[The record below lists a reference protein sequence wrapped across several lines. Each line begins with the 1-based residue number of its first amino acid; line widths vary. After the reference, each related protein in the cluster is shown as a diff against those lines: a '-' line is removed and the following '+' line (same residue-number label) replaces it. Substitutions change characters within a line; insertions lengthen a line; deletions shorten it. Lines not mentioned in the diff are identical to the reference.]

1 MCFPEYHDVSCSH
14 ICCPGRQWSSAPY
27 VCTFLASWLWSIAG
41 NSFIIIATC
50 IYWTLYYARHCAQG
64 LRVSF
69 NPHNSPGGGE
79 HHYYPAFIV
88 SKQAQ
93 QLDNVASIPWLED
106 AEAEL
111 ASVPP
116 GCVFLTPAIASSVGA
131 GMLPPACCGHP
142 VCLTQPT
149 ILGPLGS

>member
-1 MCFPEYHDVSCSH
+1 MAPPLFSISSFSTSLLQSLLLSH
-14 ICCPGRQWSSAPY
+14 LSRRNLSLQHPFTKP
-27 VCTFLASWLWSIAG
+27 LLH
-41 NSFIIIATC
+41 
-50 IYWTLYYARHCAQG
+50 ARHCAQG

-88 SKQAQ
+88 SKQVQ
-93 QLDNVASIPWLED
+93 QLDDVASIPRLED
-106 AEAEL
+106 AEPEL
-111 ASVPP
+111 TSVPP
-116 GCVFLTPAIASSVGA
+116 GCVFLTPAIASSLGA

-149 ILGPLGS
+149 ILGALGS